1 MSWKDIIKAPTSND
15 RKKDGSWN
23 RSYRGNRTWS
33 SMDDGIMADIV
44 KDLGLPEDG
53 EYYEYYDDFQL
64 DITSTVDFHTV
75 TINVKPK
82 GVIEIYNEDEKLVH
96 TFTEDKIKL
105 DGSSIEIELNQK
117 VELDFEFVQYYNG
130 VLEIVLVVI

>member
-1 MSWKDIIKAPTSND
+1 MSWKNIIKAPTSND

-23 RSYRGNRTWS
+23 PSYRGNRKWS
-33 SMDDGIMADIV
+33 SMHDGIMADIV
-44 KDLGLPEDG
+44 KDLGLPEDD
-53 EYYEYYDDFQL
+53 EYWEYYDDFQL
-64 DITSTVDFHTV
+64 DITSTVDSHAV

-82 GVIEIYNEDEKLVH
+82 GIIEIYDGSDKVVH

-105 DGSSIEIELNQK
+105 DGSSIEIEFNQK

-130 VLEIVLVVI
+130 VLEIGLEVI